1 MIINKPS
8 LENYLSMGVLALKRA
23 SAVSKQTTVKYLTQK
38 QELAFAEGV
47 ELHGSTLKSLCLSCL
62 RFSSWYNN

>member
-1 MIINKPS
+1 
-8 LENYLSMGVLALKRA
+8 MGVLALKRA

-38 QELAFAEGV
+38 QKLAFAEGV